1 MRGYAAMSLAGS
13 VEYSNNPATDQIAK
27 SSPLRSLKYT
37 GFQQDE
43 GGVSPGPSRHGLMS
57 NRVQY
62 AHEPVGHFIEPPEGK
77 PEISIVFPCLNERDT
92 VAASVREALRALE
105 ENGIDG
111 EVIVADN
118 GSTDGSQEIAR
129 AESAR
134 VIEVPEKGYGSAL
147 RGGIRAARGGYVLM
161 ADCDG
166 SYDVGHLPR
175 FLEQLRAGADLVM
188 GNRFHGGIGYHA
200 MPFLHHYLGNPLLT
214 GIGRLFFRA
223 PCGDFHCGMRA
234 FRKESVERMDL
245 RSSGMEFASEMVVKA
260 SLMGLHVAE
269 VPTTLSPD
277 GRTHRSHLRTWRDGW
292 RHLRFLLMYSPRWLF
307 LYPGLALIAVGLA
320 GCAWLLPRPER
331 VGALGFD
338 VHTLLYAFV
347 AIVLGL
353 QLVGFGA
360 LTKVFAISEGL
371 LPEDARLNWVFRYI
385 TLESGLALGVLMV
398 VLGLG
403 GSVLAVSDWGAQN
416 FGALDPSRMFRIVLP
431 SAFSLMLGVEVIFG
445 SFFFSILGM
454 KRR

>member
-1 MRGYAAMSLAGS
+1 MRAECHPTPRAM
-13 VEYSNNPATDQIAK
+13 V
-27 SSPLRSLKYT
+27 
-37 GFQQDE
+37 
-43 GGVSPGPSRHGLMS
+43 LMS

-62 AHEPVGHFIEPPEGK
+62 VREAIGHFIEAPEDK

-129 AESAR
+129 AEGAR

-147 RGGIRAARGGYVLM
+147 RGGIRAARGDYVLM

-175 FLEQLRAGADLVM
+175 FLEKLRAGADLVM

-200 MPFLHHYLGNPLLT
+200 MPFLHRYLGNPLLT

-234 FRKESVERMDL
+234 FRKESVEHMDL
-245 RSSGMEFASEMVVKA
+245 RSTGMEFASEMVVKA
-260 SLMGLHVAE
+260 SLMGLQVAE

-277 GRTHRSHLRTWRDGW
+277 GRNHRSHLRTWRDGW

-307 LYPGLALIAVGLA
+307 LYPGLALMTVGLA
-320 GCAWLLPRPER
+320 GCAWLLPRPR
-331 VGALGFD
+331 LVHGIGFD

-347 AIVLGL
+347 SVLLGF
-353 QLVGFGA
+353 QLIAFAVF
-360 LTKVFAISEGL
+360 TKIFAITEGL
-371 LPEDARLNWVFRYI
+371 LPEDPRLKRALRWL
-385 TLESGLALGVLMV
+385 TLETGLTLGALMIVAGLGASMWAVSHWARGSFGVLDARQMLRVVLPAVFSLTLGVQV
-398 VLGLG
+398 TC
-403 GSVLAVSDWGAQN
+403 S
-416 FGALDPSRMFRIVLP
+416 
-431 SAFSLMLGVEVIFG
+431 
-445 SFFFSILGM
+445 SFFLSILCL
-454 KRR
+454 RRR